1 MMSIESRGRRVLIT
15 GGSAGLGYAAAL
27 ILVEQ
32 GYRVAIAAR
41 DQTRLEHAAER
52 LRALATTEVLS
63 IVCDVMS
70 ASAIENLYATVE
82 KRWGG
87 VDILMNNAGGS
98 SRGNIDQL
106 SDSDWQ
112 HDFDLKLFSA
122 IRLTRLVLPGMKERR
137 WGRIINVL
145 NTLAKTP
152 GAGTAPTS
160 VTRAAGMA
168 YSKVLANE
176 VAPFNVLVNSL
187 CIGRIDSEQW
197 HRFHKKDDSG
207 IGYEEYLEKQGKQ
220 IPLGR
225 LGKPEEFAGLVALL
239 ASDAGGYLTGTAIN
253 IDGGLSPAY

>member
-1 MMSIESRGRRVLIT
+1 MSMDSKGRRVLIT

-41 DQTRLEHAAER
+41 DQTRLERAAER
-52 LRALATTEVLS
+52 LRESSKTEVLS
-63 IVCDVMS
+63 VVCDVMS
-70 ASAIENLYATVE
+70 ASAIQNLYATVE

-98 SRGNIDQL
+98 SRGNIDEL
-106 SDSDWQ
+106 TDSDWQ

-122 IRLTRLVLPGMKERR
+122 IRLTRLVLPGMKDRR

-176 VAPFNVLVNSL
+176 MAPFNVLVNSL

-197 HRFHKKDDSG
+197 QRFHKKNDSG
-207 IGYEEYLEKQGKQ
+207 IGYEEYLEKQGRE

-225 LGKPEEFAGLVALL
+225 LGRPEEFAGLVALL

>member
-1 MMSIESRGRRVLIT
+1 MSIESRDRRVLIT

-41 DQTRLEHAAER
+41 DQTRLERAAER
-52 LRALATTEVLS
+52 LRESSTTEVLS

-70 ASAIENLYATVE
+70 ASAIENLYAAVE

-98 SRGNIDQL
+98 SRGNIDEL

-122 IRLTRLVLPGMKERR
+122 IRLTRLVLPGMKDRR

-197 HRFHKKDDSG
+197 RRFHKKDDSG
-207 IGYEEYLEKQGKQ
+207 VGYDEYLEKQGRE

-239 ASDAGGYLTGTAIN
+239 ASEAGGYLTGTAIN

>member
-1 MMSIESRGRRVLIT
+1 MSVESRDRRVLIT

-41 DQTRLEHAAER
+41 DKSRLEHAAKR
-52 LRALATTEVLS
+52 LRESSTTEVLS

-70 ASAIENLYATVE
+70 ASAIENLYVTVE

-98 SRGNIDQL
+98 SRGNIDEL

-122 IRLTRLVLPGMKERR
+122 IRLTRLVLPGMKDRR

-207 IGYEEYLEKQGKQ
+207 VGYEEYLEKQGRQ

>member
-1 MMSIESRGRRVLIT
+1 MNIESRDRRVLIT

-27 ILVEQ
+27 ILVAQ

-41 DQTRLEHAAER
+41 DQTRLEYAAER
-52 LRALATTEVLS
+52 LRASATTEVLS

-87 VDILMNNAGGS
+87 IDILMNNAGGS
-98 SRGNIDQL
+98 SRGNIDEL

-122 IRLTRLVLPGMKERR
+122 IRLTRLVLPGMKERK

-197 HRFHKKDDSG
+197 RRFHKKDDSG
-207 IGYEEYLEKQGKQ
+207 IGYEEYLEKQGQQ